1 MDLFIDRYYENEVEN
16 KLNYH
21 QLLYGTSTPNLTPE
35 LTFINCVV
43 GDSFRTGNVLIIVK
57 TPIDNVHVKN
67 GEVHLQEFK
76 IANNMKRFTLES
88 L

>member
-21 QLLYGTSTPNLTPE
+21 QLLYGSTDLNPTPE

-43 GDSFRTGNVLIIVK
+43 GDSFRTGNSLIVIK
-57 TPIDNVHVKN
+57 TPIDDVHVKN
-67 GEVHLQEFK
+67 GEVYLQEFK
-76 IANNMKRFTLES
+76 IANNIKRFTL
-88 L
+88 

>member
-1 MDLFIDRYYENEVEN
+1 MDLFIDKYYENEVEN

-21 QLLYGTSTPNLTPE
+21 KILYGNSDDLNLTIE
-35 LTFINCVV
+35 GIYQF
-43 GDSFRTGNVLIIVK
+43 SFRTGNSLIVVSESINSVK
-57 TPIDNVHVKN
+57 VINN
-67 GEVHLQEFK
+67 GVYLQEFK